1 MALVEENLWRN
12 VLRRAA
18 NGVGALLNM
27 LGKAVVNQLQKAIS
41 ADHDVLRFQV
51 AIHDILTVQIFEN
64 ACDLRSIE
72 SNR

>member
-18 NGVGALLNM
+18 NGVGALNNF
-27 LGKAVVNQLQKAIS
+27 LGKAVIDQLQIAIS
-41 ADHDVLRFQV
+41 ADHDVLGFEV
-51 AIHDILTVQIFEN
+51 AIHDVPTVQIFEN